1 MYLSI
6 SILQIQVPIHEGQT
20 PLVPNRV
27 QCLAHKTRFIIHY
40 LSLQCLSGS
49 SDGTIKLWSLGQQ
62 RCIATIYC
70 HTEGVWALQTDESF
84 TRVFSAGRDRNVWAT
99 DLRQVERKALV
110 CRETSPVLRMI
121 LTPDQKGLWT
131 STTESSV
138 KWWNLSGLDYLDYHS
153 TGTFHDPK
161 SPEVKAEVKKAE
173 FVIPGGPSIKQCEIL
188 NDKRHI
194 LTKDTDNSVSLYDV
208 LKARKVEELGQV
220 DFEHEVKKRLQVQ
233 IASIT

>member
-1 MYLSI
+1 M
-6 SILQIQVPIHEGQT
+6 
-20 PLVPNRV
+20 PNRF
-27 QCLAHKTRFIIHY
+27 QCLAHKTRFIIHF